1 MPLYH
6 IHGLSVNVLASAM
19 SGSSVV
25 CTPGYKG
32 PDQPTQWLAS
42 GAASWYSAVPTMHQ
56 GIVEAF
62 LSLCVVVCVQASIGV
77 HFLLRFCRGV
87 EHIVPLFTP

>member
-62 LSLCVVVCVQASIGV
+62 LSLCVGPFSLVFLFFVASVAHGG
-77 HFLLRFCRGV
+77 C
-87 EHIVPLFTP
+87 